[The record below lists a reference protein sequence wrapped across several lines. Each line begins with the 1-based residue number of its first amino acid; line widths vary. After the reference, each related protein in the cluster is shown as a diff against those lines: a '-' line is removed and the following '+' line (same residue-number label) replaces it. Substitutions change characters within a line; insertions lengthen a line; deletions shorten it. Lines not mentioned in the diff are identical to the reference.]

1 MSTLCVPQLSDAS
14 NSTALGLHNVHGDV
28 TTHRNAG
35 SGYSEPRPF
44 AAKLQ
49 GATGHEQVSSG
60 PDGQF
65 KALALFQSFSRFEFP
80 KPFSSLAHKTDSTHT
95 TMKLSGGK
103 GAEESRNSPSQDD
116 KTKSVAKAR
125 QRVPLAGTIQN

>member
-1 MSTLCVPQLSDAS
+1 MLLRHQNSFEGILNTTVTLDADKYRAQLSDAS
-14 NSTALGLHNVHGDV
+14 NSTALGLHDVHGD
-28 TTHRNAG
+28 
-35 SGYSEPRPF
+35 PRPF

-65 KALALFQSFSRFEFP
+65 KALAL
-80 KPFSSLAHKTDSTHT
+80 THT

>member
-1 MSTLCVPQLSDAS
+1 MLLRHQNSFQGILNTIVTLNADKYRGRCA
-14 NSTALGLHNVHGDV
+14 
-28 TTHRNAG
+28 THRNAG

-65 KALALFQSFSRFEFP
+65 KALAL
-80 KPFSSLAHKTDSTHT
+80 THT
-95 TMKLSGGK
+95 TMELLGSK
-103 GAEESRNSPSQDD
+103 GVEESRNSPLQDD
-116 KTKSVAKAR
+116 KTKSVAMAR
-125 QRVPLAGTIQN
+125 QRLPLAGTIQN